1 MTCSK
6 EKLDFQKSYPQY
18 GGSQKADPPTLHW
31 SNTEAAMRKL
41 ALLFFITGAI
51 AAAVPRAFADGYPTH
66 PITLIVPYA
75 AGGGVDV
82 VARALGDK
90 LGEKLG
96 QKVIILNI
104 TGAGGLIGTERA
116 EEAAPDGYTLL
127 FAVENTMAVAKLVQP
142 KNVHYDAQKDFAPI
156 SLIGTAPLVLVGKND
171 LPANNIAELM
181 KLLKANP
188 GKYSFASSGVGT
200 SLHVLGEMIN
210 VDGKVKMVHVPYSAA
225 PQIVTDLMGNQIDLA
240 ILPLNLA
247 LPAYKTGAL
256 KIFGESEQKRSSLAP
271 EMPSLAEEP
280 DLSTVDMTVWY
291 ALFAP
296 AKVDPAIIDQVSK
309 ATAEVLHDPEVK
321 KKFAEVYLVNPIG
334 GTPAELATFLG
345 NEIEKF
351 SVIVKAANIKTD

>member
-1 MTCSK
+1 
-6 EKLDFQKSYPQY
+6 
-18 GGSQKADPPTLHW
+18 
-31 SNTEAAMRKL
+31 MRRL
-41 ALLFFITGAI
+41 ARSFFVLATI
-51 AAAVPRAFADGYPTH
+51 AAAMPQAFADIYPSR

-96 QKVIILNI
+96 QKVVILNI
-104 TGAGGLIGTERA
+104 TGAGGLIGTQRA
-116 EEAAPDGYTLL
+116 VEAAPDGYTLL

-142 KNVHYDAQKDFAPI
+142 ANVHYDAQKDFEPV
-156 SLIGTAPLVLVGKND
+156 SLIGTAPLVLVGKNS
-171 LPANNIAELM
+171 LPANTIAELM
-181 KLLKANP
+181 TLLKANP
-188 GKYSFASSGVGT
+188 GKYNFASSGFGT

-210 VDGKVKMVHVPYSAA
+210 VDGNVKMVHVPYNAA

-247 LPAYKTGAL
+247 LPAYQAGSL
-256 KIFGESEQKRSSLAP
+256 KIFGESEQKRSPLAP
-271 EMPSLAEEP
+271 EVPSLAEYP
-280 DLSTVDMTVWY
+280 DLKTVDMTVWY

-296 AKVDPAIIDQVSK
+296 AKVDPAIIDKVSQ
-309 ATAEVLHDPEVK
+309 ATAEILHDPATK
-321 KKFAEVYLVNPIG
+321 KKFSEVYLLNAIG
-334 GTPAELATFLG
+334 STPAELAIFLG